1 MKVELEWAWLVSRTQ
16 LMRVIVCLLVE
27 LLTSVEDLRYGW
39 RYWILRLI
47 TAVEFIS
54 LSNKRIPLCLGPTNI
69 PHSFYWAP
77 LLINDEFS
85 LLMGPREQEF

>member
-47 TAVEFIS
+47 TAVEIVS
-54 LSNKRIPLCLGPTNI
+54 LSN
-69 PHSFYWAP
+69 
-77 LLINDEFS
+77 
-85 LLMGPREQEF
+85 